1 MEAYAFMVGISI
13 FIKIISFLQ
22 IILLLSGFIFTD
34 MIVESMRKT

>member
-1 MEAYAFMVGISI
+1 MEAYAFMVGINI

-34 MIVESMRKT
+34 MIVESMRRT